1 MTTPSVVDFAVEVLQ
16 MNRRIMELEAEVE
29 RLSFFK
35 EEYFKLMEHSN
46 NHTNRLFGI
55 ALLGAI
61 GDIEGAQALAD
72 S

>member
-1 MTTPSVVDFAVEVLQ
+1 

>member
-1 MTTPSVVDFAVEVLQ
+1 MTTPSVVDFTVEALQ

-35 EEYFKLMEHSN
+35 EEYFKMVEHSSN
-46 NHTNRLFGI
+46 LFGI
-55 ALLGAI
+55 AVLGAL